1 MTSVTQKNLPS
12 AIVICVLL
20 CLVRFSAWQ
29 TLRWQKEGSRLVQK
43 CWLFDNVDKVENL
56 NGVGYVSGQKKA
68 KTFLCIMFMKMH
80 IYENKNVGCL
90 RKYFHPL
97 CHANKWLWYPIKL
110 SWWRGFYLWFFVN
123 LVYACIGFN
132 FQACSFGKLTWLQFD
147 IQNYSSAPTL
157 NDTLTLQ
164 ISTKYVFR
172 VKTEF

>member
-1 MTSVTQKNLPS
+1 MEVVDIKRILVPNLL
-12 AIVICVLL
+12 IHIYLHCVRSSSWCAKML
-20 CLVRFSAWQ
+20 A
-29 TLRWQKEGSRLVQK
+29 TL
-43 CWLFDNVDKVENL
+43 
-56 NGVGYVSGQKKA
+56 
-68 KTFLCIMFMKMH
+68 MKMH
-80 IYENKNVGCL
+80 VYENKNVGCL

-157 NDTLTLQ
+157 TNTLTLQ